1 MRYYAILHI
10 IAMYC
15 VDFNKCQN
23 SPKMKKHSIIAGILA
38 IAISIL
44 FLPGCSGDKEQNVL
58 SDQEKKDGWTLLF
71 DGKTMNGWHLF
82 NRGSIPSAWSVDS
95 GMLVCNPHA
104 KDVKHGDL
112 VTDRVFQD
120 FDLQF
125 DWKISKAGNSGLFIN
140 VLERPDLGTTFSTG
154 EEYQLLDDRNVPPEY
169 LSNLSHKAA
178 AIFGVVPNTSNTVPK
193 SGEWNHSRILQ
204 QNGAVTFWL
213 NDVLTVQVDL
223 KSESWK
229 SLVAASSLSKY
240 REFGG
245 AVIGHLALQD
255 WTNGVAFRNI
265 KLRELGQRAGDQV
278 GPVDSARNQAASDS
292 MERSVPGAEKQN
304 FTDTIQLQ
312 ANENMRFDKEL
323 FKVHTG
329 KKITLIFENTSA
341 SANTSMSHN
350 VVILKP
356 GIDLADFADAVHNAQ
371 NEQYVPS
378 SVMELVIAHTKL
390 VAGGGS
396 DQIKFTISQ
405 PGIYPFIC
413 SFPGHWGTMQGKI
426 VAE

>member
-1 MRYYAILHI
+1 
-10 IAMYC
+10 
-15 VDFNKCQN
+15 
-23 SPKMKKHSIIAGILA
+23 MKKHSIVAAVLAVAICILV
-38 IAISIL
+38 I
-44 FLPGCSGDKEQNVL
+44 PGCSGDKEQNVL
-58 SDQEKKDGWTLLF
+58 SDQEKKDGWALLF
-71 DGKTMNGWHLF
+71 DGKTMDGWHLF

-95 GMLVCNPHA
+95 GRLICNPHA

-112 VTDRVFQD
+112 VTDKVFQD

-140 VLERPDLGTTFSTG
+140 VRERPDLGTTFSTG
-154 EEYQLLDDRNVPPEY
+154 EEYQLLDDRNVPSEY

-178 AIFGVVPNTSNTVPK
+178 SIFGVVPNTSNSVPK
-193 SGEWNHSRILQ
+193 TGEWNHSRILQ

-223 KSESWK
+223 KSDLWK
-229 SLVAASSLSKY
+229 HLVAASSLSKY
-240 REFGG
+240 PEFGV
-245 AVIGHLALQD
+245 ALNGHLALQD

-265 KLRELGQRAGDQV
+265 KIREFGQGAGYPAGQ
-278 GPVDSARNQAASDS
+278 PDSAKSQAASDS
-292 MERSVPGAEKQN
+292 MERSVPGAGEQH

-329 KKITLIFENTSA
+329 KKVTLIFENTSKSA
-341 SANTSMSHN
+341 SVSMSHN

-356 GIDLADFADAVHNAQ
+356 GVDLADFADAVRNAQ

-378 SVMELVIAHTKL
+378 SVVSLVIAHTKL

-396 DQIKFTISQ
+396 DQVEFTIGQ
-405 PGIYPFIC
+405 PGVYPFIC

>member
-1 MRYYAILHI
+1 
-10 IAMYC
+10 
-15 VDFNKCQN
+15 
-23 SPKMKKHSIIAGILA
+23 MKNHSIVSGVLA
-38 IAISIL
+38 VAICIII
-44 FLPGCSGDKEQNVL
+44 LPGCSGDKEQNVL

-71 DGKTMNGWHLF
+71 DGKSMNGWHLF
-82 NRGSIPSAWSVDS
+82 NRGSVPSAWSVDS
-95 GMLVCNPHA
+95 GRLVCNPHA

-112 VTDRVFQD
+112 VTDKVFQD

-154 EEYQLLDDRNVPPEY
+154 EEYQLLDDRNVPSEY
-169 LSNLSHKAA
+169 LHNLSHKAA
-178 AIFGVVPNTSNTVPK
+178 SIFGVVPNNSNSVPK

-204 QNGAVTFWL
+204 QNGALTFWL

-223 KSESWK
+223 KSGLWK

-240 REFGG
+240 PEFGV
-245 AVIGHLALQD
+245 AVNGHLALQD

-265 KLRELGQRAGDQV
+265 KLRELGQSAGDRQGAGDQA
-278 GPVDSARNQAASDS
+278 GQPDSAISQAAQ
-292 MERSVPGAEKQN
+292 K

-341 SANTSMSHN
+341 PANTSMSHN

-356 GIDLADFADAVHNAQ
+356 GIDLADFADAARNAP

-378 SVMELVIAHTKL
+378 SVMELIIAHTKL
-390 VAGGGS
+390 VVGGGS
-396 DQIKFTISQ
+396 DQVEFTISQ
-405 PGIYPFIC
+405 PGVYPFIC
-413 SFPGHWGTMQGKI
+413 SFPGHWGTMQGKV

>member
-1 MRYYAILHI
+1 
-10 IAMYC
+10 
-15 VDFNKCQN
+15 
-23 SPKMKKHSIIAGILA
+23 MKKHSIA
-38 IAISIL
+38 IAILAFAICVFL
-44 FLPGCSGDKEQNVL
+44 LPGCSGDKEQNVL

-82 NRGSIPSAWSVDS
+82 NGGSIPSAWSVDS
-95 GMLVCNPHA
+95 GRLICNPHA

-112 VTDRVFQD
+112 VTDKVFQD

-140 VLERPDLGTTFSTG
+140 VQERPDLGTTFSTG
-154 EEYQLLDDRNVPPEY
+154 EEYQLLDDRNVPSEY
-169 LSNLSHKAA
+169 LGNLSHKAA
-178 AIFGVVPNTSNTVPK
+178 SIFGVVPNTSNSVPK

-240 REFGG
+240 PEFGV
-245 AVIGHLALQD
+245 ALNGHLALQD

-265 KLRELGQRAGDQV
+265 KLRQLGQHAGDQQDA
-278 GPVDSARNQAASDS
+278 GYQAGQPDSAKSYPAQ
-292 MERSVPGAEKQN
+292 K

-329 KKITLIFENTSA
+329 KKITLIFANTSA
-341 SANTSMSHN
+341 PANTSMSHN

-356 GIDLADFADAVHNAQ
+356 GIDLADFADAARIAP

-378 SVMELVIAHTKL
+378 SVMELIIAHTKL
-390 VAGGGS
+390 VPGGGS
-396 DQIKFTISQ
+396 DQVEFTISQ
-405 PGIYPFIC
+405 PGVYPFIC
-413 SFPGHWGTMQGKI
+413 SFPGHWGTMQGKV

>member
-1 MRYYAILHI
+1 
-10 IAMYC
+10 
-15 VDFNKCQN
+15 
-23 SPKMKKHSIIAGILA
+23 MKKHSIVAAILA
-38 IAISIL
+38 IAICTL
-44 FLPGCSGDKEQNVL
+44 FLPGCSAGKEQNVL

-82 NRGSIPSAWSVDS
+82 NNGSIPSAWSVDS
-95 GMLVCNPHA
+95 GRLVCNPHA

-112 VTDRVFQD
+112 VTDKVFQD

-140 VLERPDLGTTFSTG
+140 VRERPDLGTTFSTG
-154 EEYQLLDDRNVPPEY
+154 EEYQLLDDRNVPSEY
-169 LSNLSHKAA
+169 LGNLSHKAA
-178 AIFGVVPNTSNTVPK
+178 SIFGVVPNTSNSIPK

-223 KSESWK
+223 KSEGWK
-229 SLVAASSLSKY
+229 NLVAASSLSKY
-240 REFGG
+240 REFGV
-245 AVIGHLALQD
+245 ALNGHLALQD
-255 WTNGVAFRNI
+255 WTNGVAFRNM
-265 KLRELGQRAGDQV
+265 KLRDLGQGAGSRQSAGDQA
-278 GPVDSARNQAASDS
+278 GQPDSAISHAAQ
-292 MERSVPGAEKQN
+292 K
-304 FTDTIQLQ
+304 FTDTIELQ

-329 KKITLIFENTSA
+329 KKITLIFKNTSV

-356 GIDLADFADAVHNAQ
+356 GIDLADFADATRNAP

-378 SVMELVIAHTKL
+378 SVTELIIAHTKL

-396 DQIKFTISQ
+396 DQVEFTISQ
-405 PGIYPFIC
+405 PGVYPFIC
-413 SFPGHWGTMQGKI
+413 SFPGHWGTMQGKV

>member
-1 MRYYAILHI
+1 
-10 IAMYC
+10 
-15 VDFNKCQN
+15 
-23 SPKMKKHSIIAGILA
+23 MKKHSIVADVLAVAICILV
-38 IAISIL
+38 
-44 FLPGCSGDKEQNVL
+44 LPGCFGDNEQNVL

-82 NRGSIPSAWSVDS
+82 NEGSIRSAWSVDS
-95 GMLVCNPHA
+95 GRLVCNPHA

-112 VTDRVFQD
+112 VTDKVFQD

-125 DWKISKAGNSGLFIN
+125 DWKISKAGNSGVFIN

-154 EEYQLLDDRNVPPEY
+154 EEYQLLDDKNVPSEY

-178 AIFGVVPNTSNTVPK
+178 SIFGLVPNTSNSAPK

-223 KSESWK
+223 KSDLWK

-240 REFGG
+240 PEFGI
-245 AVIGHLALQD
+245 ALNGHLALQD

-265 KLRELGQRAGDQV
+265 KLKDLGQGAGY
-278 GPVDSARNQAASDS
+278 PVSQSDPAKSQAAADS
-292 MERSVPGAEKQN
+292 LERSVPGAEKTE

-312 ANENMRFDKEL
+312 ANDNMRFDKEL

-329 KKITLIFENTSA
+329 KKITLVFRNLSA
-341 SANTSMSHN
+341 SSNTSMSHN

-356 GIDLADFADAVHNAQ
+356 GIDLADFADAARNAQ

-378 SVMELVIAHTKL
+378 SLASLMIAHTKL
-390 VAGGGS
+390 VAGGQS
-396 DQIKFTISQ
+396 DQVEFTMSQ
-405 PGIYPFIC
+405 PGVYPFIC

>member
-1 MRYYAILHI
+1 
-10 IAMYC
+10 
-15 VDFNKCQN
+15 
-23 SPKMKKHSIIAGILA
+23 MKKHLIIADILA
-38 IAISIL
+38 IVLSIL

-154 EEYQLLDDRNVPPEY
+154 EEYQLLDDRNVPSEY

-213 NDVLTVQVDL
+213 NDVLTVRVDL

-240 REFGG
+240 REFGV

-265 KLRELGQRAGDQV
+265 KLKELGQRAGDQV
-278 GPVDSARNQAASDS
+278 GLVDSARSQAASDS

-329 KKITLIFENTSA
+329 KKITLIFENTSV

-396 DQIKFTISQ
+396 DQIEFTISQ